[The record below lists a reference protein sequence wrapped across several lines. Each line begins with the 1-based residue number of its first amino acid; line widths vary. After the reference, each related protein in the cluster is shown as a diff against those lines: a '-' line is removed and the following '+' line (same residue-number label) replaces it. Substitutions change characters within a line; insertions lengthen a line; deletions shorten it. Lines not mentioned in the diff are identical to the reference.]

1 MFHCPIPVQW
11 KRSPGKSGSHFD
23 PNCDLF
29 APNERME
36 IITSTTCWFAMLTF
50 LVALTA
56 VVGPLWVFK
65 LYFVPYWVYTSHSQ
79 PLPSFFL
86 CTRSYHNM
94 FTVVTLKF
102 LVHTFLPQHI
112 PHCDT
117 WKIGCRSHRVLV
129 NGILSCMCLCRSML
143 CGWMQ
148 WHTCIIMDMKRR
160 SLGTV
165 GR

>member
-1 MFHCPIPVQW
+1 MNAVSQEGVKQCLVLMSLMLNQKCTAYASFLVISSLVNIAKERDLTAVFHFPIPVQW

-65 LYFVPYWVYTSHSQ
+65 LYFVPYWVYL
-79 PLPSFFL
+79 PLPTITINFFV
-86 CTRSYHNM
+86 Y
-94 FTVVTLKF
+94 
-102 LVHTFLPQHI
+102 TFLPQHVYCSYTQI
-112 PHCDT
+112 
-117 WKIGCRSHRVLV
+117 
-129 NGILSCMCLCRSML
+129 SCA
-143 CGWMQ
+143 
-148 WHTCIIMDMKRR
+148 HVPTTTYP
-160 SLGTV
+160 SL
-165 GR
+165 

>member
-1 MFHCPIPVQW
+1 MKATDFKIKSDPGSVTFQITESVYKTLPGMAKAGRLKFPSALFAYPFYLW

-50 LVALTA
+50 LLALTA

-79 PLPSFFL
+79 PLSSNVL
-86 CTRSYHNM
+86 CIM
-94 FTVVTLKF
+94 ATVVTLKF

-117 WKIGCRSHRVLV
+117 
-129 NGILSCMCLCRSML
+129 
-143 CGWMQ
+143 
-148 WHTCIIMDMKRR
+148 
-160 SLGTV
+160 
-165 GR
+165 